1 MKLFVPAYREI
12 NLVLMEII
20 TVTNKK
26 TQLHKSVSDLTVKC
40 HYENGLEKAVSS
52 DISFFASSKAPRAF
66 AQVHKP
72 DYLEIWRI
80 KTSKDGQGE
89 STVNLECNRS

>member
-1 MKLFVPAYREI
+1 
-12 NLVLMEII
+12 MEII
-20 TVTNKK
+20 TVTNKQ
-26 TQLHKSVSDLTVKC
+26 TQLHRSVSDLTVKC
-40 HYENGLEKAVSS
+40 NYENGLEKAVSS
-52 DISFFASSKAPRAF
+52 DISFFGSSKAPRAF

-89 STVNLECNRS
+89 LKMILDCN